1 MAGLEA
7 ASNAEAEEIT
17 NTSPSDQELASFI
30 RSSFRSVWAI
40 ELMLQLKR
48 HPRAWST
55 AELVEAL
62 RASDLVVASGLH
74 SLMAAGLAVE
84 EERGMARFA
93 PASPDIENL
102 AEATERL
109 YAKKPDAVRR
119 LIIAAASDGL
129 AAFADAFRLR
139 RD

>member
-1 MAGLEA
+1 MP
-7 ASNAEAEEIT
+7 T
-17 NTSPSDQELASFI
+17 DQEVASFI

-40 ELMLQLKR
+40 ELMLHLKR
-48 HPRAWST
+48 NAGRAWST

-62 RASDLVVASGLH
+62 RASELVVANGLEA
-74 SLMAAGLAVE
+74 LVAAGLAVAQE
-84 EERGMARFA
+84 DGRARYA
-93 PASPDIENL
+93 PASPDAEEL
-102 AEATERL
+102 ADATEEL